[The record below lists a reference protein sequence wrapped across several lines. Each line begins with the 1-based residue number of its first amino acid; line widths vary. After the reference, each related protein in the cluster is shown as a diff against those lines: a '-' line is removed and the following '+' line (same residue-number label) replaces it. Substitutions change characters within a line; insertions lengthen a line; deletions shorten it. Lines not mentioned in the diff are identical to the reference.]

1 MPLYEYHCLPC
12 DLIFEEIAP
21 LSDATKKK
29 PCPECTRKA
38 PRTVSAFAIASG
50 GHGHHDEATPV
61 VNAPR
66 NTAPLCMRYSGVPLS
81 CHMDEP
87 SLKRFVAHAKGRGAE
102 YDDKTAIAS
111 ETRKQLGIPEPTYA
125 PPSHDHGHGHGHGA
139 ERNPRRHAVAQTN
152 GSGHDHGHD
161 HGHGHAHGKKKEK
174 ATTAHAHGT
183 SAHGAHAH

>member
-50 GHGHHDEATPV
+50 GHGHEHAAPVTTTPR
-61 VNAPR
+61 NAP
-66 NTAPLCMRYSGVPLS
+66 PLCMKYSGIPLS

-102 YDDKTAIAS
+102 YDDKTSIAS
-111 ETRKQLGIPEPTYA
+111 EVRKQRGIPEPTYA
-125 PPSHDHGHGHGHGA
+125 PASHGHDHDHDHGHVA
-139 ERNPRRHAVAQTN
+139 ERNPRRHAVTQTN
-152 GSGHDHGHD
+152 GHGHD
-161 HGHGHAHGKKKEK
+161 PGHGHAHGKKKEK
-174 ATTAHAHGT
+174 ATATHAHGT